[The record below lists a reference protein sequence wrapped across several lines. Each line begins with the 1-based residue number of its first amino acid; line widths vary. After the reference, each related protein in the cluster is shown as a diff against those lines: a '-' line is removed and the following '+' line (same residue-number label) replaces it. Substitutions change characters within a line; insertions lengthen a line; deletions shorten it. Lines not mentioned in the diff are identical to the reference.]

1 MFMFYVYCRYLF
13 FSKWCGI
20 QKHHIIDKIYKYLKY
35 SLVPPPG
42 VQSVSKT
49 WRNFLL
55 YCLVNFFFFTTRA
68 TTALVVFVS
77 VLIMLV
83 WNVTVT
89 NPPGPPPRSFPLATG
104 HSPAVAQMNKFNK
117 VVCFP
122 VLRPLIY
129 LFIYSVV
136 VCFVR
141 LFETPSKTRG
151 RLLIGWCGVRLRSW
165 LMTSRSNH
173 SCVLRRTT
181 ELFIREVPTV
191 ACVNGQRHQQWLMA
205 SRERERRGVYWPK
218 SRRKDAE

>member
-1 MFMFYVYCRYLF
+1 MYLCNNPACQNTISFFFLFFFLARLSNYPLNPLVLAEIAVSVAYYMMFMFYVYCRYLL
-13 FSKWCGI
+13 SKRCGI

-89 NPPGPPPRSFPLATG
+89 SPPGPPPRSFPLATG

-136 VCFVR
+136 CLFRSLVR
-141 LFETPSKTRG
+141 NSFKDTRETANW
-151 RLLIGWCGVRLRSW
+151 LVR
-165 LMTSRSNH
+165 
-173 SCVLRRTT
+173 CAVE
-181 ELFIREVPTV
+181 ELANDIT
-191 ACVNGQRHQQWLMA
+191 L
-205 SRERERRGVYWPK
+205 
-218 SRRKDAE
+218 